1 MHEND
6 DAELNCQLK
15 SELHIMQ
22 IFLLPKHP
30 FILTSSLLLKISR
43 LIWNLS
49 IMENILIMVDPR

>member
-1 MHEND
+1 MTQYDQMHEND

-30 FILTSSLLLKISR
+30 FTLTSSLLSKMSQLYGI
-43 LIWNLS
+43 
-49 IMENILIMVDPR
+49 